1 MRSIAMRKV
10 LDEDEIII
18 ASLPQIWEIALGL
31 SGFFHKN
38 KEGILALTNKNL
50 IFVPRYLFITPKEK
64 ERYFGDDK
72 AKIEKIS
79 DYTESDLDEDVSE
92 NSKSLVISLNAITEV
107 RITTS
112 RKVNFLRISFMKGTK
127 EKQHEFGVSKTI
139 TNYPQRQPL
148 VFKNLDWSLWAGLIQ
163 SHLKN

>member
-1 MRSIAMRKV
+1 MRKV
-10 LDEDEIII
+10 LDEDEIIV

-31 SGFFHKN
+31 RGFFHKN

-79 DYTESDLDEDVSE
+79 DYTEADLDEDTYE
-92 NSKSLVISLNAITEV
+92 NSKSLIIPLRSIKDVK
-107 RITTS
+107 ITTS
-112 RKVNFLRISFMKGTK
+112 RKVNFLRITFTEK
-127 EKQHEFGVSKTI
+127 EKERNYEFGISKTV
-139 TNYPQRQPL
+139 TSYPQRQPL
-148 VFKNLDWSLWAGLIQ
+148 VFKNMDWSLWVGLIQ
-163 SHLKN
+163 SQLKNQ